1 MNRLVLID
9 GHAILYRAYHAL
21 PTSLTTSTG
30 QIVNA
35 VYGFTSML
43 LRVVA
48 ELKPT
53 HLIVVFDTPEP
64 TFRNKLYKDY
74 QIQRPKA
81 DPEFI
86 SQIDVVKKVV
96 REMNI
101 PIFECPG
108 FEADD
113 VIGTLAFQ
121 ASDLKV
127 KDSRRS
133 GIHDAADA
141 HSSQAASG
149 QNSKIG
155 EPMETIIVTG
165 DRDMLQLVNEQ
176 IKLYMPVKGLSQS
189 KLYGEPEVVERMGVT
204 PFQIIDYKG
213 FVGDPSDNYP
223 GIPGIGP
230 KSAEK
235 LLGKWG
241 TLENVYK
248 HLSDID
254 GKLAGKLIQ
263 HKESALL
270 SKRLATIVI
279 DAPVTFDEEKCIL
292 KNFDTPNVHQ
302 LFEEFGFRSLI
313 SRLGVKNK
321 ESRRSGIHD
330 AVITPPIQSGSK
342 TASGQT
348 TLFSIFL

>member
-1 MNRLVLID
+1 MNRFVLID

-43 LRVVA
+43 LRAVE

-64 TFRNKLYKDY
+64 TFRNKLYKEY

-113 VIGTLAFQ
+113 VIGTLAHQ
-121 ASDLKV
+121 ASDFTEE
-127 KDSRRS
+127 D
-133 GIHDAADA
+133 I
-141 HSSQAASG
+141 
-149 QNSKIG
+149 
-155 EPMETIIVTG
+155 ETIIVTG

-189 KLYGEPEVVERMGVT
+189 KLYGEKEVEERMGVT
-204 PFQIIDYKG
+204 PSQIIDYKG
-213 FVGDPSDNYP
+213 LVGDPSDNYP
-223 GIPGIGP
+223 GIAGIGP

-235 LLGKWG
+235 LLAAWG
-241 TLENVYK
+241 TLENIYV

-254 GKLAGKLIQ
+254 GKTAQKLVE
-263 HKESALL
+263 HKASALL
-270 SKRLATIVI
+270 SKQLATIAT
-279 DAPVTFDEEKCIL
+279 DAPVTFDLETCIL
-292 KNFDTPNVHQ
+292 KNFDRPNVHH
-302 LFEEFGFRSLI
+302 LFAEFGFRSLI
-313 SRLGVKNK
+313 PRLGAKNK
-321 ESRRSGIHD
+321 ESRRKVGIHD
-330 AVITPPIQSGSK
+330 AVILSRRPSGSK
-342 TASGQT
+342 TASGQA
-348 TLFSIFL
+348 TLF

>member
-64 TFRNKLYKDY
+64 TFRNKLYKEY

-101 PIFECPG
+101 SIFECPG

-113 VIGTLAFQ
+113 VIGTLAHQ
-121 ASDLKV
+121 ASDFTEE
-127 KDSRRS
+127 D
-133 GIHDAADA
+133 I
-141 HSSQAASG
+141 
-149 QNSKIG
+149 
-155 EPMETIIVTG
+155 ETIIVTG

-176 IKLYMPVKGLSQS
+176 IKLYMPVKGLSLS
-189 KLYGEPEVVERMGVT
+189 KLYGEKEVEERMGVT
-204 PFQIIDYKG
+204 PSQIIDYKG
-213 FVGDPSDNYP
+213 LVGDPSDNYP
-223 GIPGIGP
+223 GIAGIGP

-235 LLGKWG
+235 LLAAWG
-241 TLENVYK
+241 TLKNIYV

-254 GKLAGKLIQ
+254 GKTAQKLVE
-263 HKESALL
+263 HKASALL
-270 SKRLATIVI
+270 SKQLATIAT
-279 DAPVTFDEEKCIL
+279 DAPVTFDLEACIL
-292 KNFDTPNVHQ
+292 KNFDRPNVHH
-302 LFEEFGFRSLI
+302 LFAEFGFRSLI
-313 SRLGVKNK
+313 PRLGGNKRQVISEKKETTEKKEEVK
-321 ESRRSGIHD
+321 HQQ
-330 AVITPPIQSGSK
+330 A
-342 TASGQT
+342 
-348 TLFSIFL
+348 TLF